1 MKRTHA
7 TILMAVIGV
16 LAFVAIV
23 GVSLGA
29 WLFASA
35 FERETADEPAAAAS
49 FDDVRQRFAGSNPV
63 LSVVEDDKAVLTR
76 QPPAEAPA
84 RPLERLQLMV
94 WDPED
99 AGLSR
104 VTLPF
109 WLLRLKKGPLD
120 VSSKVMVD
128 HHQINLTVEQ
138 IERYGPALL
147 LDHRARDGDRL
158 LVWTE

>member
-29 WLFASA
+29 WFFASA
-35 FERETADEPAAAAS
+35 FERDTADEPAATAS
-49 FDDVRQRFAGSNPV
+49 FDDIRQRFAGTEPV
-63 LSVVEDDKAVLTR
+63 LDLAEDQTAVVRRE
-76 QPPAEAPA
+76 PPAEAPA
-84 RPLERLQLMV
+84 GRLERLQLMV

-99 AGLSR
+99 GGLSR

-120 VSSKVMVD
+120 VSSKVMLNN
-128 HHQINLTVEQ
+128 HQVQLTVEQ